1 MSSCKKCGKPL
12 PEQARFC
19 PFCGTPVP
27 EEPAKRE
34 GADAK
39 AEAAEIEGRKISE
52 NIFLCTDGKYRWVYE
67 MGLFRNPTV
76 LLLLAKIFFF
86 VLLGIVVFSLLAD
99 ACNGD
104 LDAETFLGTL
114 KVFGICGAVM
124 AGLLLV
130 GYLIYAL
137 INGGKYVVM
146 FEMDEQGVNHK
157 QMPKQAK
164 KSEDIALLTVLAGTA
179 SGRPS
184 TVGAGLAA
192 ARTEMYSEFSK
203 VRKVKPRRAM
213 RVIKVNGLL
222 NHNQVYASAEDFD
235 FVLNYINQAVAK
247 AKEARPEGES

>member
-1 MSSCKKCGKPL
+1 MSACGKCGKPL
-12 PEQARFC
+12 PGDARFC
-19 PFCGTPVP
+19 PYCGTPVP
-27 EEPAKRE
+27 EEPAEPQKKP
-34 GADAK
+34 GK
-39 AEAAEIEGRKISE
+39 TEIEGKKISE
-52 NIFLCTDGKYRWVYE
+52 NIFLCPDGKYRWVYE
-67 MGLFRNPTV
+67 MSLFRNPSV
-76 LLLLAKIFFF
+76 ILLLAKIFFF

-99 ACNGD
+99 ACNGN
-104 LDAETFLGTL
+104 LDGETLLGTL

-124 AGLLLV
+124 AGLLIV

-164 KSEDIALLTVLAGTA
+164 KAEVIGFLTVLAGIA

-184 TVGAGLAA
+184 TVGAGIAA

-247 AKEARPEGES
+247 ARAAQPEGEK